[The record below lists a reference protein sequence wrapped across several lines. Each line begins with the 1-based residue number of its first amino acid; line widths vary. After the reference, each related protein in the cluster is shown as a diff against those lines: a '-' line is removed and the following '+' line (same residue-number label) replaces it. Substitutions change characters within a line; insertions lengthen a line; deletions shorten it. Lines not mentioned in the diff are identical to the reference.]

1 MFTKFWTHEVE
12 CSLRLVKRENVPT
25 PSHDHLHK
33 LVHCPHIPGNIISYL
48 PHLLIKGRNVC
59 VCVCGK
65 IAIDQIAK
73 EDPRTRG
80 RGGENIKQISNL

>member
-1 MFTKFWTHEVE
+1 MKCKRVELLTIISKIIIRLLHVHKVLDEVE

-48 PHLLIKGRNVC
+48 PHL
-59 VCVCGK
+59 
-65 IAIDQIAK
+65 
-73 EDPRTRG
+73 
-80 RGGENIKQISNL
+80 